1 MDCFTTKTCYQLAT
15 MLSITCFSP
24 SQAVQPTTHSHFWG
38 PFVPKCLVPYQHPS
52 CQQVIQSL
60 SKGRTYS
67 KLTCSITNSP
77 SKARKP
83 AQELKLQGR
92 DVLTKTP
99 LLLLLLLRARAQT
112 HTQPALVPSWG
123 WSQNKHQTPL
133 ERQIMVEMSHR
144 QGIPKHRKAAQMVSN
159 LTRSELLYKRL
170 NKKMYVHYLPIS
182 LSQSAN
188 TRTH

>member
-1 MDCFTTKTCYQLAT
+1 MDHFTTKTCYQLAT

-24 SQAVQPTTHSHFWG
+24 SQAVQPTTHSYFWG

-52 CQQVIQSL
+52 CQQAIQSL

-67 KLTCSITNSP
+67 RLTCSITNSP

-99 LLLLLLLRARAQT
+99 LL
-112 HTQPALVPSWG
+112 PALVPSWG

-133 ERQIMVEMSHR
+133 ETQIMAEMR
-144 QGIPKHRKAAQMVSN
+144 VTGREFLNIGR
-159 LTRSELLYKRL
+159 LLKWCQ
-170 NKKMYVHYLPIS
+170 I
-182 LSQSAN
+182 
-188 TRTH
+188 